1 MNALLK
7 KQRPAGGGLWWPA
20 SRAQTMHKRNWPPFS
35 TNAAHGM
42 RFCRDGRAELKRLS
56 LCGPPAV
63 I

>member
-42 RFCRDGRAELKRLS
+42 RFCR
-56 LCGPPAV
+56 
-63 I
+63 